1 MFKIHYTSGYAEV
14 VETVDEAVGIVRAN
28 DAFVSV
34 LNRPKMGATEAERTI
49 YERISCL
56 DADDEWVGARFEA
69 DVVPREWRIARKGI
83 WLGRS
88 NIPGHLYQKVRMTQ
102 VRV

>member
-14 VETVDEAVGIVRAN
+14 VETVDEAVGIGWAN

-69 DVVPREWRIARKGI
+69 DVGPESGASPARASGSVAVTFLGI
-83 WLGRS
+83 CTKKCG
-88 NIPGHLYQKVRMTQ
+88 
-102 VRV
+102 

>member
-14 VETVDEAVGIVRAN
+14 VETVDEAVGIGWAN

-69 DVVPREWRIARKGI
+69 DVVPREWRIARKGVK
-83 WLGRS
+83 S
-88 NIPGHLYQKVRMTQ
+88 NRWHVAGHEYQKVRMTQ